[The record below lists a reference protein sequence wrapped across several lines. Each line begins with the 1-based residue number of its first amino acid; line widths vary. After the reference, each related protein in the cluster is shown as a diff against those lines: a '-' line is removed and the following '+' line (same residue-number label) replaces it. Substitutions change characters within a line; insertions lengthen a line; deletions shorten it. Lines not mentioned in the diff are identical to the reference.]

1 MNVNYDLKY
10 MSEILDINYDYLFK
24 KFNKDVVTE
33 DELSYILNKKRF
45 NNNDRVQEFNI
56 ALKYNIK
63 PLMNIFEFMNEN
75 NLILSDNKYFLDIW
89 IPLKDKKEILITDNL
104 LEFMG
109 FINDDILRGKDCHAI
124 IRDKRRRYLNFLK
137 ENNIDYEEINY
148 INKKSKNYEYI
159 ENEIKQILPQN
170 LSRKKW
176 IILNIDEFKESI
188 MLLNNS
194 KSKEVRTYYIRLEKI
209 FYSYIEYT
217 KDYYINLE
225 RCKSLYKEDINNNM
239 LKQLEDSKNKEIL
252 QLKLEKEKAER
263 RSLRLKDKFIEEKKL
278 KSEQTIY
285 ISTSKSYSAQNRY
298 KVGGVDNNNLLKH
311 RLSTYN
317 ARSAEGDEWYY
328 TFIKNINNYKQFESR
343 FWSVLN
349 SFRDKKDK
357 EIIILYYNDLLEIF
371 NFIADNYDKDIN
383 YFNDKVRIFIDNID
397 NDKFYIPEPFNVEL
411 VNICSIKNGKVDNK
425 LIIAS
430 KEIIVK
436 EIKDYFKTKIESN
449 ELEIKRKDVNDFID
463 KKYKYNKR
471 DLWTLTKEVKSIFNN
486 IILKY

>member
-1 MNVNYDLKY
+1 MNYNIKIENNKFNVKDIFNALNYDNYEEYFGDNEERYYSLRSIKKLFDENDKERKLIKHLEDNILMDIFTFIDNNDYDLKLGSWFKDIWFPLFEQKDVLITNDILNFIHY
-10 MSEILDINYDYLFK
+10 GTGCTAIHPEKNKQNKGNLIKILKNNNIIYKEIKYNDSIANDYDY
-24 KFNKDVVTE
+24 
-33 DELSYILNKKRF
+33 I
-45 NNNDRVQEFNI
+45 
-56 ALKYNIK
+56 
-63 PLMNIFEFMNEN
+63 
-75 NLILSDNKYFLDIW
+75 
-89 IPLKDKKEILITDNL
+89 KKEINNLTSNNL
-104 LEFMG
+104 LQ
-109 FINDDILRGKDCHAI
+109 KT
-124 IRDKRRRYLNFLK
+124 
-137 ENNIDYEEINY
+137 
-148 INKKSKNYEYI
+148 
-159 ENEIKQILPQN
+159 
-170 LSRKKW
+170 W
-176 IILNIDEFKESI
+176 IILSVKNFKYLI
-188 MLLNNS
+188 MRLNT
-194 KSKEVRTYYIRLEKI
+194 KIAQEIREYYIILEEI
-209 FYSYIEYT
+209 LYDYSNYIY
-217 KDYYINLE
+217 DRNI
-225 RCKSLYKEDINNNM
+225 RINNIKEHEK
-239 LKQLEDSKNKEIL
+239 LKELEYYKNKEIL
-252 QLKLEKEKAER
+252 EKNNEIKQLKLEKEKAER

>member
-1 MNVNYDLKY
+1 MNYNIKIENNKYNIKDIFDALNYDNYEEYFGDNEERYYSLRSIKKLFSESDEERKLIKNLENNTLMDIFTFIDYNNYDLKLG
-10 MSEILDINYDYLFK
+10 SWFKDIWFPLFEQKDVIITNEILNFIYNFQVDKYLPTYNLDK
-24 KFNKDVVTE
+24 N
-33 DELSYILNKKRF
+33 IQNKKNYKLF
-45 NNNDRVQEFNI
+45 LKNNGI
-56 ALKYNIK
+56 KYNVIK
-63 PLMNIFEFMNEN
+63 YYSNI
-75 NLILSDNKYFLDIW
+75 
-89 IPLKDKKEILITDNL
+89 LKD
-104 LEFMG
+104 
-109 FINDDILRGKDCHAI
+109 
-124 IRDKRRRYLNFLK
+124 Y
-137 ENNIDYEEINY
+137 
-148 INKKSKNYEYI
+148 
-159 ENEIKQILPQN
+159 
-170 LSRKKW
+170 
-176 IILNIDEFKESI
+176 IILNNELKSYDNHALVQKTWLLLAVDDFKESI
-188 MLLNNS
+188 MMMNNNNS
-194 KSKEVRTYYIRLEKI
+194 KMIRKYYIKI
-209 FYSYIEYT
+209 ENVLHDYSKYIS
-217 KDYYINLE
+217 DYNI
-225 RCKSLYKEDINNNM
+225 KIK